1 MSKFYTDSP
10 RMYVRCYACQDE
22 HYVDKVKFVDVYEH
36 ITGEDVMK
44 FECPKTMTIEESFVF
59 SRTK

>member
-1 MSKFYTDSP
+1 
-10 RMYVRCYACQDE
+10 MYVRCYACQDE

-44 FECPKTMTIEESFVF
+44 FECPKTVTIEESFVF

>member
-1 MSKFYTDSP
+1 MSKLNPNRP
-10 RMYVRCYACQDE
+10 RMYVRCYACRDE

-44 FECPKTMTIEESFVF
+44 FVCPKTKTVEESFVF
-59 SRTK
+59 KE

>member
-1 MSKFYTDSP
+1 MSKP
-10 RMYVRCYACQDE
+10 RMYVRCYACRDE

-44 FECPKTMTIEESFVF
+44 FVCPKTKTIEESFVF
-59 SRTK
+59 KE